1 MIHKKINFLTK
12 IFFVFLLFV
21 SFSNNVKAEEDQE
34 LSEITAR
41 ISIKADVCNAEYC
54 NFVLILLK
62 NHFQMSSLCP
72 TYAGVRH
79 SH

>member
-41 ISIKADVCNAEYC
+41 IEAITKDLTY
-54 NFVLILLK
+54 FTFFFIFLVLK
-62 NHFQMSSLCP
+62 
-72 TYAGVRH
+72 
-79 SH
+79 